1 MSFDSILTASINFVF
16 DSGFWALAGSFLG
29 YAIARS
35 ASKWESKVD
44 AEIIAEMI
52 AEKLSAPDI
61 TDDTTETEDSDIE
74 VEIIVYDNEI
84 TSDLWIGCP
93 IDTTYDEIVIAVYDI
108 EIPQLT
114 GIKIAGLLT
123 AGSDT
128 DIATETATENDTE
141 TEIIVDID
149 TVTRDEMIKLLKSIG
164 IKANKRWK
172 TDTLKSKIME
182 EFNWE

>member
-1 MSFDSILTASINFVF
+1 MSFDTILTTSINFIF

-35 ASKWESKVD
+35 AAKWESKVD
-44 AEIIAEMI
+44 AAIIAEMV
-52 AEKLSAPDI
+52 AEKLSTPDI
-61 TDDTTETEDSDIE
+61 TEDITETEDSDIE
-74 VEIIVYDNEI
+74 IDIIVYDNEI

-93 IDTTYDEIVIAVYDI
+93 IDTTYDEIVISVDDI

-123 AGSDT
+123 TGSDT
-128 DIATETATENDTE
+128 TTEEETDTTTEEE

-149 TVTRDEMIKLLKSIG
+149 SATRDEMITLLKSIG

-182 EFNWE
+182 KFSWK